1 MWRFLIASCFVISV
15 LSFMACSAIAQQG
28 LVALWR
34 FDETTEAWREVPR
47 PSKIVR
53 HTLYGGRLDKP
64 QEISSERR
72 KVSTVSESFS
82 GTTGQLEGSYF
93 KLLDGVSK
101 KALQLDGNSSYVVV
115 SRESAP
121 RITGDFSV
129 GAWFA
134 LGAYPTNWCPL
145 ADHGTATEKGYF
157 LGIDGHGHAAFKIY
171 GGGKRYEAQS
181 EERIPLRKWT
191 QITGVYSKDT
201 EISLY
206 INGEPAAS
214 TPVSGEFEPA
224 TDADLLIGR
233 HSVMRRPQGTLNPD
247 GTAEVYTFYDGLIDE
262 LAVFDRALSDAEVAA
277 YVLEAQPQSGPPLER
292 RVLPAGPPGSGEFGA
307 VYTTLKYYD
316 AWDALWRVGD
326 KADVYVRFHTVPCR
340 LVFWRGTSYIPHW
353 VTENGIWYNNE
364 FNETW
369 SDKGCQEPMSDKR
382 CQYSH
387 VRVIE
392 NNPARV
398 VVHWRYALVDNWYN
412 MAYVDELTGWGDWT
426 DEVYTVYPDMVC
438 VREITLRTSN
448 IHDPHQWHESIVVMS
463 QGQRPEKVL
472 EPGAL
477 TLANMKGE
485 SHTYSWRDG
494 SPSEDG
500 WAHFPE
506 DANIHLVNTTSKYRP
521 FAIVDPK
528 TDPSID
534 IFDHNVR
541 DAVSFF
547 PWWNHWPTAQ
557 KPSDGRY
564 ALATDQAS
572 HCSLTHMY
580 WDPYEVSETS
590 ITKLLLNGLTD
601 KKADQLVPLTQSWL
615 SAPELRL
622 KHSSKTAFE
631 YHGYDPT
638 ERAYQLTRT
647 EQGVKLEFE
656 LLGTKDS
663 PLVNPALVIENWGG
677 RGVAVE
683 QEEDCRI
690 GKRSSDDGVDLIVW
704 FRKESIKP
712 ETFTLI
718 SIDQ

>member
-1 MWRFLIASCFVISV
+1 MWRFLLTCCSV
-15 LSFMACSAIAQQG
+15 VVLLFTTSSAVAQGG
-28 LVALWR
+28 LVALWG
-34 FDETTEAWREVPR
+34 FDEIDEEWREVPR
-47 PSKIVR
+47 PARMVR
-53 HTLYGGRLDKP
+53 HTLYGGQLETRH
-64 QEISSERR
+64 EVSSGKR
-72 KVSTVSESFS
+72 KVRTVSESLS
-82 GTTGQLEGSYF
+82 GTRAQLKGSYF
-93 KLLDGVSK
+93 RLLDGVSG

-115 SRESAP
+115 SSEDAP
-121 RITGDFSV
+121 RIAGDFSV

-134 LGAYPTNWCPL
+134 LAAYPTNWCPL
-145 ADHGTATEKGYF
+145 VDHGTATEKGYF
-157 LGIDGHGHAAFKIY
+157 LGIEGHGYPAFKIY
-171 GGGKRYEAQS
+171 SDGKRYEAQS
-181 EERIPLRKWT
+181 ETPIPLRKWA
-191 QITGVYSKDT
+191 QITGVCSKDAG
-201 EISLY
+201 IMLF
-206 INGEPAAS
+206 INGKLVAS
-214 TPVSGEFEPA
+214 TPVSGEFQPA

-233 HSVMRRPQGTLNPD
+233 HSVMRRPQGTINPD
-247 GTAEVYTFYDGLIDE
+247 GTAEVYTFYDGLIDG
-262 LAVFDRALSDAEVAA
+262 LAVYDRALSDAEVAA
-277 YVLEAQPQSGPPLER
+277 YVLKTRAQSDPSLER
-292 RVLPAGPPGSGEFGA
+292 RVLPAGPAGASEFGA

-326 KADVYVRFHTVPCR
+326 KADVFVRFDTTPCR

-369 SDKGCQEPMSDKR
+369 SARGCHEPMSDKR
-382 CQYSH
+382 CQHSH

-392 NNPARV
+392 NSPARV

-412 MAYVDELTGWGDWT
+412 MAFVDELTGWGDWT

-463 QGQRPEKVL
+463 QGQHPEMVL

-485 SHTYSWRDG
+485 SHTYSWENG

-506 DANIHLVNTTSKYRP
+506 NANIHLVNMTSKYKP

-528 TDPSID
+528 ANPHID

-541 DAVSFF
+541 DAVSYF

-580 WDPYEVSETS
+580 WDPYEVTETS

-601 KKADQLVPLTQSWL
+601 KKAEQLVPLTQSWL
-615 SAPELRL
+615 NPPELKL
-622 KHSSKTAFE
+622 KNGSRNAFE
-631 YHGYDPT
+631 YHGYDPS
-638 ERAYQLTRT
+638 ERAYQLTCT
-647 EQGVKLEFE
+647 KQGATLEFE
-656 LLGTKDS
+656 LVGSKDS
-663 PLVNPALVIENWGG
+663 PLVNPALVIKNWGVH
-677 RGVAVE
+677 GVEARQ
-683 QEEDCRI
+683 QEDFRAGTRAGDE
-690 GKRSSDDGVDLIVW
+690 GVDLIVW
-704 FRKESIKP
+704 FRKESNKP
-712 ETFTLI
+712 ETFKLT
-718 SIDQ
+718 SVDS